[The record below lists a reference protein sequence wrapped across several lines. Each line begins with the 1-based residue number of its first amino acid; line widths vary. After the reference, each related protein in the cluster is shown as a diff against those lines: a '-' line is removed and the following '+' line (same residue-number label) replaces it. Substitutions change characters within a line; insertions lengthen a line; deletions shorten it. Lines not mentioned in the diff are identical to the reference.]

1 MADFISDADKEG
13 AANKGITSPYQ
24 VYGNTDNSTIN
35 IKLTKELVAGEP
47 GLEQSPHDTAA
58 VGTPAEKYTLA
69 VLYTPDYTVV
79 PPSQSP
85 QGQADPETF
94 HTGSFSLK
102 YQGHAAGTE
111 TSTNE
116 HVINVFK
123 KSLQIT
129 KTNEDFNTNLKG
141 AEFKVYR
148 TAREGESSVTLPGV
162 EGNYYE
168 AKTLDMSSTESILA
182 FDLVEKLNTG
192 EKCYLVETKAP
203 DGYNTLENPIEVQLE
218 ITDWYAPVPPGN
230 EWSTSDEP
238 ESDSLYNWSEKAIAR
253 LVGGAGVKEVD
264 EDGNDK
270 ASTQDSETAT
280 IYYDIA
286 NNSGVELPMTGGQ
299 GTMAFT
305 LLGVMLIA
313 IGSAALVN
321 RRRTHVVQVQTTA
334 TTRCREH
341 ERGGRRQ

>member
-1 MADFISDADKEG
+1 
-13 AANKGITSPYQ
+13 
-24 VYGNTDNSTIN
+24 
-35 IKLTKELVAGEP
+35 
-47 GLEQSPHDTAA
+47 
-58 VGTPAEKYTLA
+58 
-69 VLYTPDYTVV
+69 
-79 PPSQSP
+79 
-85 QGQADPETF
+85 
-94 HTGSFSLK
+94 
-102 YQGHAAGTE
+102 
-111 TSTNE
+111 
-116 HVINVFK
+116 
-123 KSLQIT
+123 
-129 KTNEDFNTNLKG
+129 
-141 AEFKVYR
+141 
-148 TAREGESSVTLPGV
+148 
-162 EGNYYE
+162 
-168 AKTLDMSSTESILA
+168 MSSTESILA